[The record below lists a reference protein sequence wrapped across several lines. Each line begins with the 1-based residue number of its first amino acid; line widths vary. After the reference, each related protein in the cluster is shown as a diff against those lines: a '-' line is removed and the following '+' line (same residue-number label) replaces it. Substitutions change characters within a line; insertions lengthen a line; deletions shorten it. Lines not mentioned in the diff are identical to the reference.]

1 MSFFN
6 VPCTR
11 RRVAHG
17 YRDTTTG
24 KWVEGAS
31 TDTEIQA
38 SIQPISGKELLS
50 LPEGRRERENIKGY
64 TSSEIREL
72 DPETGNADF
81 IIFGGNTYKVVNS
94 RLRTYLLPH
103 YHFEAMK
110 E

>member
-6 VPCTR
+6 VVCTR
-11 RRVAHG
+11 RRVAPG

-24 KWVEGAS
+24 KWVDGAS
-31 TDTEIQA
+31 TDTEIQV

-50 LPEGRRERENIKGY
+50 LPEGRRERDNIKGY
-64 TSSEIREL
+64 TSAEIREL
-72 DPETGNADF
+72 DPESGNGDY
-81 IIFGGNTYKVVNS
+81 IIFEGKTYKVVNS
-94 RLRTYLLPH
+94 RPRTYLLPH